1 MNALT
6 LNRRRFIK
14 SSALTFGALAVTGPV
29 VLMQAACG
37 DTSQLIRWTTV
48 LIGALKDVSP
58 ILTNM
63 GAGSIVALIGQAI
76 PFAEKLKKAFE
87 DNDHASSLQFLDN
100 LINPESGIIVQ
111 IANQVNLLSSDAQK
125 RIVQGVLAIGMVALR
140 LIAANIA
147 EEVPQEAVTRA
158 RSAKPKAVASL
169 ERASK
174 GDALEAA
181 FAAARF

>member
-1 MNALT
+1 M
-6 LNRRRFIK
+6 NRRDVIK
-14 SSALTFGALAVTGPV
+14 RSAMTFGALAAAGPV

-37 DTSQLIRWTTV
+37 DTTQLVRWV
-48 LIGALKDVSP
+48 GILIGSLKDVSP

-76 PFAEKLKKAFE
+76 PIAEKLKKAFE
-87 DNDHASSLQFLDN
+87 DNNHASALDFLNN
-100 LINPESGIIVQ
+100 LINPENGIIVQ
-111 IANQVNLLSSDAQK
+111 IANAVNLLADDNRK

-147 EEVPQEAVTRA
+147 EEVPAEAVTKARA
-158 RSAKPKAVASL
+158 AKPSAVASI
-169 ERASK
+169 ERASRPEP
-174 GDALEAA
+174 LQAA